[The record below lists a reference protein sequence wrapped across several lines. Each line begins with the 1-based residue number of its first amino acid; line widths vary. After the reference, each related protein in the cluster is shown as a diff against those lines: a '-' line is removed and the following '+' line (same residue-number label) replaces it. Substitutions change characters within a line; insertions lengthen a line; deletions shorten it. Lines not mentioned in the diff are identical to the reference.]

1 MTSIVEVIQHYQ
13 RSIDSNQNNEARLLH
28 CINKLYNLP
37 IKVEHLQETGVGKT
51 VNSLRKFNG
60 EIGVAA
66 KTLVTKWKAMVA
78 AEEEPMDTTS
88 QTNESETHNDSN
100 GDDEGTTPRDDGED
114 ENHNRN
120 NTSQQLEEN
129 KHRSKDKKDKHKDRS
144 SSSSN
149 SHKEHKHTSSSSTSH
164 HNSEKSSSKHSNE
177 KHKSSSSSS
186 SKDKEGSSRSSSK
199 HKDKEREKEKT
210 DHKSHKDKHK
220 ESRGGSDHD
229 KEKEKNRSDKKREE
243 KSKTADKEHKLE
255 SPNSSSN
262 HKTNNHSSSSKSK
275 HDDKKEKERSDKH
288 KSSSKEKERTK
299 DQEKS
304 SSSSSAASSSSKDK
318 SEHKSSSTSSTSKSF
333 STKDSDSAERKRRHN
348 SDNDTTD
355 FKSPQPKMAKVHK
368 SSSNSTPTPASKV
381 DSSPPTEQANDQEVA
396 DDSFD
401 SSMGANFD
409 DVLGMLNMPLK
420 KSKKSLKSPS
430 TPTASSNS
438 SKKDNTTHRTTTSIS
453 SNSAS
458 SSSSKVNGTRV
469 PFSSNNSTSFSTPS
483 TSKSSTMKPDLLA
496 PTAKLEPLDPSIA
509 LELPTIS
516 TNYKPMPLNQTVMDC
531 VFNNS
536 SSSSSSKPVRTLT
549 DAEAITHGI
558 SSKTMRTK
566 IYSGVR
572 TGQTFQVPTLFDMC
586 IRILQKNID
595 ALEYTGGVPFEV
607 LKPVLER
614 ATPQQLYVFEDYNP
628 YVMEDSDIL
637 WQQHV
642 SRNYRTKKR
651 LENESWREMFIRC
664 QEEEE
669 RRLSVLK
676 DSIKASQKIAAAPVR
691 KTQLA
696 FVDSMVK
703 PPRNVL
709 KKQEQY
715 GTKSKMVAT
724 PAARVAS
731 LSSVTPNAAK
741 TGDQRLRVP
750 STARDHAQVSSSSI
764 RPKKAPLMQK
774 TLQFIRGRHKR

>member
-13 RSIDSNQNNEARLLH
+13 RSIDSSQDNEARLLH
-28 CINKLYNLP
+28 CINKLYKLP

-88 QTNESETHNDSN
+88 QTNESETHNGSN
-100 GDDEGTTPRDDGED
+100 GDDGGTTPHDEED

-120 NTSQQLEEN
+120 NTSQQYEHS
-129 KHRSKDKKDKHKDRS
+129 KKHHRSEEKKDKHKDRHKDRS

-149 SHKEHKHTSSSSTSH
+149 GHKEHSKQSSS
-164 HNSEKSSSKHSNE
+164 HNSEKSSKNSNE
-177 KHKSSSSSS
+177 NHKSSSSS
-186 SKDKEGSSRSSSK
+186 KEKESHHKSSSSS

-210 DHKSHKDKHK
+210 DQKSSRDKDKHK
-220 ESRGGSDHD
+220 ERDHD
-229 KEKEKNRSDKKREE
+229 KDKERSDRKREE
-243 KSKTADKEHKLE
+243 KSKADKEHKSE
-255 SPNSSSN
+255 SPSNTLSSQHKSSSN
-262 HKTNNHSSSSKSK
+262 SSSSKSK
-275 HDDKKEKERSDKH
+275 HEDKHSQSSSKDKERSDKH
-288 KSSSKEKERTK
+288 KSSSKDKVRTK
-299 DQEKS
+299 DEKS
-304 SSSSSAASSSSKDK
+304 SSQTSSSKDK
-318 SEHKSSSTSSTSKSF
+318 NEHKSSSTPSTSKS
-333 STKDSDSAERKRRHN
+333 STKDPDSADRKRRHN
-348 SDNDTTD
+348 SDNDSND
-355 FKSPQPKMAKVHK
+355 FKSPQPKVAKVHK
-368 SSSNSTPTPASKV
+368 SSSSSSTLASK
-381 DSSPPTEQANDQEVA
+381 SETSPPLQTAEEDAV

-409 DVLGMLNMPLK
+409 DVLGMLNMPIK
-420 KSKKSLKSPS
+420 KSKKSTKSPS
-430 TPTASSNS
+430 TPASGSSTA
-438 SKKDNTTHRTTTSIS
+438 KKETTTPHRPTT
-453 SNSAS
+453 S
-458 SSSSKVNGTRV
+458 SSSSSSSGSAVANKVNGTRIA
-469 PFSSNNSTSFSTPS
+469 FTSNSSSSYSTPS
-483 TSKSSTMKPDLLA
+483 TSKASTMKPDLLA
-496 PTAKLEPLDPSIA
+496 PSAKLEPLDPSIA

-536 SSSSSSKPVRTLT
+536 AASSRPVRTLT

-572 TGQTFQVPTLFDMC
+572 TGQTFQVPSLFDMC

-614 ATPQQLYVFEDYNP
+614 ASPQQLYVFEEYNP
-628 YVMEDSDIL
+628 YLMEDSDVL

-651 LENESWREMFIRC
+651 LENESWREMYIRC
-664 QEEEE
+664 QEEDE

-703 PPRNVL
+703 PPRNIQ
-709 KKQEQY
+709 KRQEQF

-741 TGDQRLRVP
+741 TGDQRLRVAP
-750 STARDHAQVSSSSI
+750 TVRDHAQVSSSI
-764 RPKKAPLMQK
+764 RNKKAPLMQK